1 MKKNAWGVNI
11 QFHRYVLNR
20 KNKFER
26 KNMEHHKI
34 HIMLQLITII
44 QSNVFRNSFQSNND
58 RPKMINWCLSLHWV
72 LSPIRLIRISICTS
86 LIILAHFFLLFS
98 LSILHAMEVFKMQRP
113 IKSVNQFSTIV
124 VSITELS
131 FNIRQRKWRHRK
143 CRSATLWHFMPSA
156 FGHCSL
162 SANAIKYERLLALCD
177 SRVSAFVIVY
187 SFHVDKI
194 NSKFTVFT
202 VVSLSAPS
210 THSRTIF
217 VASARNTKW
226 IHRYLCIVYAF
237 QENNAISLCFCFW
250 F

>member
-1 MKKNAWGVNI
+1 
-11 QFHRYVLNR
+11 
-20 KNKFER
+20 
-26 KNMEHHKI
+26 
-34 HIMLQLITII
+34 MLQLITII
-44 QSNVFRNSFQSNND
+44 QSNVFQNGFQSNND

-72 LSPIRLIRISICTS
+72 LSPIRLIRIAICAS
-86 LIILAHFFLLFS
+86 LIILAHFFLS
-98 LSILHAMEVFKMQRP
+98 AMEVFKMQRP

-131 FNIRQRKWRHRK
+131 FNIWQRKWRHRK

-162 SANAIKYERLLALCD
+162 SANAIKYERLLALCE
-177 SRVSAFVIVY
+177 SPVSAFVIVY
-187 SFHVDKI
+187 SFYVDKI

-210 THSRTIF
+210 THRNTIF
-217 VASARNTKW
+217 VVSARNTKW
-226 IHRYLCIVYAF
+226 IHWYLCIVYAF